1 MQPVRVK
8 DLFELLHPL
17 GVDQVD
23 LKREIKTRCELGSV
37 QGYAKSFPGDEESQR
52 ECIGDL

>member
-23 LKREIKTRCELGSV
+23 LNIGIKTRSELGSV
-37 QGYAKSFPGDEESQR
+37 WGKAKSFPGDEESQR